1 MKRLEK
7 ISGKVHF
14 VKEVTSAKPKILVK
28 TKKNTDKMKNIN
40 KKTKPV
46 NENTRNLMIGEF
58 NFDPKE
64 ILNKTRRLKHLYL
77 TGQWY
82 MRR

>member
-1 MKRLEK
+1 
-7 ISGKVHF
+7 
-14 VKEVTSAKPKILVK
+14 
-28 TKKNTDKMKNIN
+28 MKNIN
-40 KKTKPV
+40 KKTKPA

-64 ILNKTRRLKHLYL
+64 ILNKTRRLKQLYL